1 MNVFPSGGHVERP
14 ASNVTRKAM
23 ENSLKKL
30 MLGKPLDK
38 ITIRDITDDCG
49 ICRMT
54 FYYHFQNI
62 YDLAA
67 RTCMEDV
74 AAALQG
80 KTACTDWN
88 EKITQIFE
96 AMLDN
101 KMFILNAC
109 RCIGRERLET
119 FLLKATHQL
128 IRELVDEKSTGTHL
142 TEREKD
148 FIACFY
154 QYSFVGGTLDWIRRG
169 MKDDCRTLARDLSLT
184 MQSGI
189 KSAIYNFSTK

>member
-1 MNVFPSGGHVERP
+1 
-14 ASNVTRKAM
+14 M
-23 ENSLKKL
+23 ESSLKKL
-30 MLGKPLDK
+30 MLSKPLDK

-54 FYYHFQNI
+54 FYYHFQDI
-62 YDLAA
+62 YDLVAWA
-67 RTCMEDV
+67 CMEEA

-88 EKITQIFE
+88 EKIMQIFE

-128 IRELVDEKSTGTHL
+128 IRGLV
-142 TEREKD
+142 
-148 FIACFY
+148 
-154 QYSFVGGTLDWIRRG
+154 
-169 MKDDCRTLARDLSLT
+169 
-184 MQSGI
+184 
-189 KSAIYNFSTK
+189 TKRAPVPL

>member
-1 MNVFPSGGHVERP
+1 MPKNTKQQFSEALDRLLER
-14 ASNVTRKAM
+14 K
-23 ENSLKKL
+23 SL
-30 MLGKPLDK
+30 DR
-38 ITIRDITDDCG
+38 ITVSDITDECG
-49 ICRMT
+49 LNRQT
-54 FYYHFQNI
+54 FYYHFQDI
-62 YDLAA
+62 YDLVAWA
-67 RTCMEDV
+67 CMEE
-74 AAALQG
+74 AAATLQS

-128 IRELVDEKSTGTHL
+128 IRGLVDEKSTGTHL

-154 QYSFVGGTLDWIRRG
+154 QYSFVGVTLDWIRRG